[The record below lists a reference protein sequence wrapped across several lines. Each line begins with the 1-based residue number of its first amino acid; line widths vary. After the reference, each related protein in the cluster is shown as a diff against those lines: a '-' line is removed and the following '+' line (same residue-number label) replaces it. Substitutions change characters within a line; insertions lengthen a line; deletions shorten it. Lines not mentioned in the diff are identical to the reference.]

1 MDDIKKIILEAG
13 EIFKKGFYDL
23 KDVSFKGKKDL
34 VTQYDV
40 AVEDFLKSAF
50 KDKMPEFTIIAEES
64 SNDIVEINNTIIIDP
79 IDGTT
84 NFVNGLPHCAISVAI
99 YKNGEEYI
107 GAVYLPI
114 LNEFF
119 YAKKG
124 QGAFLNDEKISVS
137 DEDDFQKSL
146 IATGFPYTCGE
157 SKDDLEFIVDRIKK
171 VLPNCQDIRRLG
183 SASVDLCMVAKGV
196 FEAYYEIG
204 LASWDLAGGM
214 IILKEAGGLVSDI
227 DGGELNIFEH
237 NCLVSSNGKVHQ
249 KLIDIIK

>member
-1 MDDIKKIILEAG
+1 MNDIKEIILEAG
-13 EIFKKGFYDL
+13 EIFKKGFYNL
-23 KDVSFKGKKDL
+23 KNVSFKGKKDL
-34 VTQYDV
+34 VTEYDV
-40 AVEDFLKSAF
+40 AVENFLKDAF
-50 KDKMPEFTIIAEES
+50 KKALPNFTIIAEES
-64 SNDIVEINNTIIIDP
+64 SNDIQEINNTIIIDP

-99 YKNGEEYI
+99 YKDGEEYI

-119 YAKKG
+119 YAQKG
-124 QGAFLNDEKISVS
+124 KGAFLNDEKISVS
-137 DEDDFQKSL
+137 KENDFQKSL

-157 SKDDLEFIVDRIKK
+157 SKEDLDFIMDRMKK

-214 IILKEAGGLVSDI
+214 IILKEANGMISDI
-227 DGGELNIFEH
+227 DGNELNIFEH
-237 NCLVSSNGKVHQ
+237 KCLVATNGQIHN
-249 KLIDIIK
+249 KLLDIIK

>member
-1 MDDIKKIILEAG
+1 MDDIKEIILEAG
-13 EIFKKGFYDL
+13 DIFKKGFYNL
-23 KDVSFKGKKDL
+23 KNVSFKGKKDL
-34 VTQYDV
+34 VTEYDV
-40 AVEDFLKSAF
+40 AVEDFLKASF
-50 KDKMPEFTIIAEES
+50 KKILPDFTIIAEES
-64 SNDIVEINNTIIIDP
+64 SNNIQTINNTIIIDP

-99 YKNGEEYI
+99 YKDGEEYI

-124 QGAFLNDEKISVS
+124 EGAFLNDEKISVS
-137 DEDDFQKSL
+137 KEADFEKSL

-157 SKDDLEFIVDRIKK
+157 SEKDLEFIIDRLKK

-214 IILKEAGGLVSDI
+214 IILKEAGGLVTDI
-227 DGGELNIFEH
+227 DGKELNLFDH
-237 NCLVSSNGKVHQ
+237 KCLVSSNGKIHQ
-249 KLIDIIK
+249 KLINIIK